1 MRDRKWSRVRP
12 GRVVLIAAIL
22 TVVAGGSTATALR
35 AVRHSETIEPGRI
48 GTATAKCPGDR
59 SAVAG
64 GFAAPGFNPNAGTT
78 IGRIGSRRIGQRQI
92 QARAFNFGNQ
102 DGVLASFA
110 YCARNDHGLEVESET
125 TRVQANSRGSAVA
138 KCPRG
143 TSAVGGGFGTYRFSP
158 QQGPQLITL
167 TSKRVDDRRWKTVGV
182 NINDQNRPGTLIAYA
197 YCAAVPFDLV
207 TRSREVEAPAGT
219 TRTFDVSCGNG
230 SQAFSGGFDGHV
242 AVAAQPQGTA
252 AITSKRAQGGKV
264 WRTSALSVFGNPSPV
279 TAYAYCRR
287 Q

>member
-1 MRDRKWSRVRP
+1 V
-12 GRVVLIAAIL
+12 GRVVLIATVL
-22 TVVAGGSTATALR
+22 TVASGTSVAMAVR
-35 AVRHSETIEPGRI
+35 AVRQSETIAPGQV
-48 GTATAKCPGDR
+48 GTATAKCRGDR

-64 GFAAPGFNPNAGTT
+64 GFAAPGFNPNAGST

-92 QARAFNFGNQ
+92 QARALNFGNQ

-110 YCARNDHGLEVESET
+110 YCARNDHGLEVESAQ

-138 KCPRG
+138 RCPRG
-143 TSAVGGGFGTYRFSP
+143 TSAVGGGFATYRFAP
-158 QQGPQLITL
+158 QEGPQLITL
-167 TSKRVDDRRWKTVGV
+167 TSKRSDDRRWKVVGL

-207 TRSREVEAPAGT
+207 TKSRSVEAPAGSP
-219 TRTFDVSCGNG
+219 RTFDVRCGDG
-230 SQAFSGGFDGHV
+230 SRAYSGGFDGHV
-242 AVAAQPQGTA
+242 QLGAEPRAAA
-252 AITSKRAQGGKV
+252 AITSKRAQGGEV
-264 WRTSALSVFGNPSPV
+264 WRTSALSVFGPNLSPV